1 MNAPPKILSLK
12 ISQFGNSLGVIL
24 PREVLAALKVG
35 KGDTLYIT
43 PAPGGYR
50 LTTNDPEFDRRMTL
64 AKAIMKKRRNVLRE
78 LAK

>member
-35 KGDTLYIT
+35 KGDKLVLSETED
-43 PAPGGYR
+43 GFR
-50 LTTNDPEFDRRMTL
+50 LTPYDPELVKQIEAGREFMKDYRDTLRAL
-64 AKAIMKKRRNVLRE
+64 AK
-78 LAK
+78 